1 MLYFKIKLKK
11 LRGVWVKVK
20 KKLLSIFLILTTL
33 LVFIPGCGKK
43 DDTADKKEEQK
54 TESKEEKK
62 DTGEVTV
69 YSPHNAE
76 IINPI
81 VKEFQER
88 TGIKVNVVAAGTG
101 ELLKRVEAE
110 KDNPLGDVMW
120 GGGAESLDSYTK
132 YFEPYKSTEDSA
144 INPIFKDKNNC
155 WTGFSALPMVIMYN
169 KKLVKPEEVPKSW
182 KDLTDPKWKGKIAY
196 ADPAR
201 SGSSY
206 TTLVTMLTAYKD
218 DGEDGWKFIRSL
230 VKNLDGKIIS
240 GSSGVYKGVADG
252 EYALGLT
259 LEEAAMRYVVAGAEV
274 GMVYPAEGTSA
285 VPDGI
290 AIIKNSKNMDNAK
303 KFLDF
308 VVGKDV
314 QGKLVGDFCRR
325 SVRTDIDAPTNIEA
339 MDKIKLVDYDF
350 SWAAANKDKVLEKW
364 KDVVM
369 GK

>member
-1 MLYFKIKLKK
+1 
-11 LRGVWVKVK
+11 
-20 KKLLSIFLILTTL
+20 
-33 LVFIPGCGKK
+33 
-43 DDTADKKEEQK
+43 
-54 TESKEEKK
+54 
-62 DTGEVTV
+62 
-69 YSPHNAE
+69 
-76 IINPI
+76 
-81 VKEFQER
+81 
-88 TGIKVNVVAAGTG
+88 
-101 ELLKRVEAE
+101 
-110 KDNPLGDVMW
+110 
-120 GGGAESLDSYTK
+120 
-132 YFEPYKSTEDSA
+132 
-144 INPIFKDKNNC
+144 
-155 WTGFSALPMVIMYN
+155 
-169 KKLVKPEEVPKSW
+169 
-182 KDLTDPKWKGKIAY
+182 
-196 ADPAR
+196 
-201 SGSSY
+201 
-206 TTLVTMLTAYKD
+206 MLTAYKD